1 MLLSTTASLDG
12 KTIKE
17 YRGIVFGEVISG
29 INFAKD
35 INAII
40 TNFTGGRSKE
50 YEEELILARTN
61 AINEMIERAKK
72 IGANGIVGIRV
83 DSESITSGERGQVMM
98 MIVATGTAVVI
109 E

>member
-1 MLLSTTASLDG
+1 MLLSTTESLDG
-12 KTIKE
+12 KKIKE
-17 YRGIVFGEVISG
+17 YKGIVFGEVISG

-40 TNFTGGRSKE
+40 TNFTGGWSKE

-83 DSESITSGERGQVMM
+83 DSESITSGEQGQVMM